1 MKVLEHITLK
11 QLNNLPL
18 RGETLLT
25 VSIEET
31 EKVKSLAVKAM
42 KKLRGSGNGKLF
54 KALLKDRKT
63 ERQNG

>member
-11 QLNNLPL
+11 ELNNLPL